1 MKIGRNQPC
10 PCGSGKKYKHCCYD
24 AAQQQAA
31 EMNSELAHILA
42 TNPSLTM
49 DELNVVA
56 QHKMIER
63 NNQPV
68 DDFCG
73 LTPALMSNWLYAPL
87 SEKTLIDIATPD
99 DLSGC
104 PVMRYL
110 SIMVDEA
117 IVQGGSIKLTPKGNL
132 PTTIVKKA
140 SELLPEFAVSEYHSM
155 VSISEF
161 AGSNEDKFN
170 ALHYTK
176 VLTDLAGVFY
186 KRSGRLHF
194 KKDALKEVESLGIQ
208 ALFLPML
215 EAAIKEYNWGY
226 LDSFADDVD
235 LSLIVF
241 FMLWRLNE
249 HASLEKL
256 TQEVEVAFPDIL
268 KQVEDSDFLPSE
280 NGLAFILESRFIN
293 RFLEFWGFA
302 MLNPRV
308 YEDGKTRPRQLELLS
323 LFAQAFRF
331 DKAL

>member
-1 MKIGRNQPC
+1 
-10 PCGSGKKYKHCCYD
+10 
-24 AAQQQAA
+24 
-31 EMNSELAHILA
+31 MNSELAHILA

-56 QHKMIER
+56 QHKMTER
-63 NNQPV
+63 NNQPI

-73 LTPALMSNWLYAPL
+73 LTPSVMYNWLYAPL
-87 SEKTLIDIATPD
+87 HEKERVDIATPD

-132 PTTIVKKA
+132 PTKVVKLA

-186 KRSGRLHF
+186 KRSGRLHL
-194 KKDALKEVESLGIQ
+194 KKAVQKEVETLGIQ

-226 LDSFADDVD
+226 LDGFADDVD

-308 YEDGKTRPRQLELLS
+308 YEDGKKCPRHLELLP
-323 LFAQAFRF
+323 LFAQTFRF
-331 DKAL
+331 DKSLE